1 MAGSNDEDQQD
12 QTRTL
17 SEQDQQ
23 ERERLLQQRDNA
35 SHALDDENMTDEE
48 REEQQRY
55 IDSLDDEMRRRGYPE
70 YSQEEQDE
78 RERQYLEGQRSQWEQ
93 YRDDPYTDEAG
104 RQEAEQNITAINDRM
119 AQRGLLNQNEEDQNS
134 TGDGENNSEGTP
146 TQTPPETPPAVSNNG
161 KPPLRKAGVGKFA
174 LRGAKT
180 LGKGALK
187 AGGFA
192 GKGLLRAVGA
202 IGGATVGLAAGL
214 TTGDMSKTFTYAAAG
229 AVTGNLIGKNAG
241 NMAGRAAR
249 GVMDLPKQGQRA
261 MNAVDNIV
269 DTWNRDTRGEQYARD
284 QRIDRQNQE
293 SRRRLLKNED
303 QIEKAQEWIAKNA
316 RPEDNIDVN
325 DVLNAKADLYEAGIT
340 DEKFMDDVMKTEFK
354 NTGSLSGSDHQ
365 QYVDTAGFIKKNN
378 YSEDNIADED
388 KLRRMEQR
396 VQRMVSGDDAQL
408 RVMQMTS
415 QMLGADDLYEASRRQ
430 GRTLIGR
437 PQNTRGS
444 NQQTNNQQ
452 NGGSGGG
459 SQQRTTRPRNNP
471 PSGDSGVENSPSP
484 RRGRPPRNNPPS
496 GGSGGSQPRTPGPR
510 NNPPSGGSGGSQPR
524 TPGPRNNPPS
534 GNSST
539 GNSTR
544 SRRGRPS
551 RNNSTTPTNP
561 TNE

>member
-146 TQTPPETPPAVSNNG
+146 TQTPPETPPAVPNNG

-180 LGKGALK
+180 LGKGAL
-187 AGGFA
+187 FA
-192 GKGLLRAVGA
+192 GRGLVRVAGA
-202 IGGATVGLAAGL
+202 MGGATVGLAAGL
-214 TTGDMSKTFTYAAAG
+214 TTGDMSKAFTYAAAG
-229 AVTGNLIGKNAG
+229 AVTGNLIGKNAN
-241 NMAGRAAR
+241 NMAGKTARA
-249 GVMDLPKQGQRA
+249 V
-261 MNAVDNIV
+261 MNAPRRANNAINNLV
-269 DTWNRDTRGEQYARD
+269 DTWNRDTRGARYARE
-284 QRIDRQNQE
+284 QSIDRRNNE
-293 SRRRLLKNED
+293 ARRRLLKNDDE
-303 QIEKAQEWIAKNA
+303 IEKAQEWIAKNTKLG
-316 RPEDNIDVN
+316 DNISAQ

-354 NTGSLSGSDHQ
+354 NTGSLSGSNHQ
-365 QYVDTAGFIKKNN
+365 KYVDGAAFIKKNN

-408 RVMQMTS
+408 EVMQITS

-510 NNPPSGGSGGSQPR
+510 NNPPSG
-524 TPGPRNNPPS
+524 
-534 GNSST
+534 NSST

-551 RNNSTTPTNP
+551 RNNPTIPTNP